1 MNTSHPKDTLA
12 SLESQRQTQIRTRG
26 WELTA
31 HRFSQDLSA
40 LIRSLVHTEV
50 LTRLPQDLA
59 EPRKL
64 VPHLDKMR
72 RLACDAVHLVRQLRK
87 HCRPFQSAKNTVRR
101 GRRHSI
107 PVSRW
112 QADTTKINVR
122 RLESS
127 SRIPGQRFKPKS
139 TVRNRKA
146 KALGPS

>member
-87 HCRPFQSAKNTVRR
+87 P
-101 GRRHSI
+101 
-107 PVSRW
+107 
-112 QADTTKINVR
+112 
-122 RLESS
+122 
-127 SRIPGQRFKPKS
+127 
-139 TVRNRKA
+139 
-146 KALGPS
+146 